1 MSLFKS
7 QLTILQEAFTEVVQY
22 FGENPKQSQPNTV
35 FSVLQRFVD
44 GFRVS
49 EEDFQLMQLLTG
61 PLYWMTSVWRPK
73 LVLFQLNQIWYLLT
87 DQSVTNSSYS
97 GMIEFICFSIES
109 GWGESCSDDTAKGCK
124 SACWN
129 ECWPRFGLILL
140 WNQYHFVMESS
151 TGILQCIHHC
161 LYTADHL
168 SPIVCVSVHVCT
180 TFWRD

>member
-1 MSLFKS
+1 MDSGWVRRTS
-7 QLTILQEAFTEVVQY
+7 SSCSYWQVH
-22 FGENPKQSQPNTV
+22 
-35 FSVLQRFVD
+35 VL
-44 GFRVS
+44 GW
-49 EEDFQLMQLLTG
+49 G
-61 PLYWMTSVWRPK
+61 RPK

-168 SPIVCVSVHVCT
+168 SPIVCVCVCT
-180 TFWRD
+180 CVYYFLKRLDLFVARVSVKWCHSPLPCLHTPESVLKDQMTHC